1 MPSPHPRKDSLKGA
15 WPLIRSHSPTDMDH
29 PEMIGNQDKAP
40 FAWLH
45 HFSYASSHMDGFQER
60 KWFVY
65 QTDHHEGPFS
75 LAEIQQKMSSGEVQR
90 TQYVW
95 CDGMSDWQM
104 MTAVREFDALT
115 TPPLAPEA
123 APLPSFAEG
132 SFSKDTLDFEL
143 NPAPALENSV
153 SLEIQPTPAQAPA
166 QEPESTR
173 VELQPITQTDTSV
186 ALTLEDPAP
195 EVSSTAS
202 EPEPKAP
209 LLDAK
214 VELNPD
220 PVPVVRD
227 LGEGFES
234 VSSEPPRSFG
244 FLKVFLTL
252 SIVGIGAYGY
262 NAGHLD
268 PVVKNPTFVKFV
280 AASRAII
287 QPGLSKL
294 AQWIP
299 PLQGIFSPIPDIE
312 GVSPEELS
320 EMRTAASSKTPGQLG
335 LSLYRDDLLAPT
347 FYVGTNLP
355 NGTSL
360 DITVVG
366 VPDSLLSQTH
376 SITAS
381 QGVVDQFVARVES
394 VRQKDGRPLVQGQ
407 YFVVVTESDSAKQSP
422 EASAAL
428 ESLPNSTL
436 LPPAD
441 SGITGPKKL
450 VLVKSYFLGGTKDD
464 TYSQRLKEFHE
475 KLTAKSK
482 DELSILKQ
490 YRDTLEIQLKD
501 SSKEYEKAK
510 SNKNAKLAAKAW
522 NSFHEKWRRMQSQL
536 EEAFSK
542 FNEALARDEFF
553 HSQLF
558 QQTRTA
564 GDQVSQLHA
573 AQHALMTNR
582 PKDMA
587 AADAEIAPKQKAAQE
602 SMDLLK
608 SKLEET
614 EKLTPTSN
622 GMPQRL
628 VAPAAPVATA
638 PDEAVPPQETPS
650 T

>member
-1 MPSPHPRKDSLKGA
+1 
-15 WPLIRSHSPTDMDH
+15 
-29 PEMIGNQDKAP
+29 MIGNQDKAP

-75 LAEIQQKMSSGEVQR
+75 LAEIQQKMTSGEVQR

-95 CDGMSDWQM
+95 CDGMGDWQM

-115 TPPLAPEA
+115 TPPMAPET

-143 NPAPALENSV
+143 NPAPAAETAATSV
-153 SLEIQPTPAQAPA
+153 SLEIQP
-166 QEPESTR
+166 EPEPVPAP
-173 VELQPITQTDTSV
+173 VEMQTQTPNETHV
-186 ALTLEDPAP
+186 ELTLEEPAP
-195 EVSSTAS
+195 EAATETSLTEAPLT
-202 EPEPKAP
+202 EAP
-209 LLDAK
+209 LLNAQ

-220 PVPVVRD
+220 PTPAPRD
-227 LGEGFES
+227 LGDGFES
-234 VSSEPPRSFG
+234 ISSEPPRSFG

-252 SIVGIGAYGY
+252 SVVGLGAYGY

-268 PVVKNPTFVKFV
+268 PVVKNPSFVKFV
-280 AASRAII
+280 TASRAIL

-294 AQWIP
+294 AQWVP

-312 GVSPEELS
+312 GVSPEELT
-320 EMRTAASSKTPGQLG
+320 EMRNAASSKSPGALG

-347 FYVGTNLP
+347 FYLGTNLP
-355 NGTSL
+355 TGTSL

-366 VPDSLLSQTH
+366 VPDSLLSQTQ
-376 SITAS
+376 SITSS
-381 QGVVDQFVARVES
+381 QGVVDQFIARFES

-407 YFVVVTESDSAKQSP
+407 YFVVVTESEASKQSP

-428 ESLPNSTL
+428 SALPNSTL

-441 SGITGPKKL
+441 SGILGQKKL
-450 VLVKSYFLGGTKDD
+450 VLVKSYFLGGAKDD

-482 DELSILKQ
+482 GELSDLKQ
-490 YRDTLEIQLKD
+490 YWVTLDSQLKETL
-501 SSKEYEKAK
+501 KEYEKAK
-510 SNKNAKLAAKAW
+510 SNKNAKQAAKLW
-522 NSFHEKWRRMQSQL
+522 NAFHEKWRRMQSQL

-542 FNEALARDEFF
+542 FNEALSRDEYF
-553 HSQLF
+553 HSFLF
-558 QQTRTA
+558 QQTRTT

-573 AQHALMTNR
+573 AQHTLMTNR

-587 AADAEIAPKQKAAQE
+587 AADADILPKQKAAQE
-602 SMDLLK
+602 SIELLK

-614 EKLTPTSN
+614 EKLVPTAN
-622 GMPQRL
+622 GMPLRL
-628 VAPAAPVATA
+628 SAPAAPVAAA
-638 PDEAVPPQETPS
+638 PDEAVPPPSPPPSPPQETPS
-650 T
+650 S

>member
-1 MPSPHPRKDSLKGA
+1 
-15 WPLIRSHSPTDMDH
+15 
-29 PEMIGNQDKAP
+29 
-40 FAWLH
+40 
-45 HFSYASSHMDGFQER
+45 MDGFQER

-75 LAEIQQKMSSGEVQR
+75 LAEIQQKMTSGEVQR

-95 CDGMSDWQM
+95 CDGMGDWQM

-115 TPPLAPEA
+115 TPPVAPEA

-143 NPAPALENSV
+143 NPAPVAETPATSV
-153 SLEIQPTPAQAPA
+153 SLEIQPEPEPEPEPVAAPPTETHVELTLEEPAPEAVAQAPL
-166 QEPESTR
+166 PE
-173 VELQPITQTDTSV
+173 
-186 ALTLEDPAP
+186 
-195 EVSSTAS
+195 
-202 EPEPKAP
+202 AP
-209 LLDAK
+209 LLDAQ

-220 PVPVVRD
+220 PIPAPRD
-227 LGEGFES
+227 LGDGFES
-234 VSSEPPRSFG
+234 ISSEPPRSFG
-244 FLKVFLTL
+244 FMKVFLTL
-252 SIVGIGAYGY
+252 SVVGLGAYGY

-268 PVVKNPTFVKFV
+268 PVVKNPSFVKFV
-280 AASRAII
+280 TASRGIL

-294 AQWIP
+294 AQWVP

-312 GVSPEELS
+312 GVSPEELT
-320 EMRTAASSKTPGQLG
+320 EMRNAASSKSPGQLG

-347 FYVGTNLP
+347 FYLGTNLP
-355 NGTSL
+355 TGTSL

-381 QGVVDQFVARVES
+381 QGVVDQFIARFES

-407 YFVVVTESDSAKQSP
+407 YFVVITESEASKQSP

-428 ESLPNSTL
+428 SALPNSTL

-441 SGITGPKKL
+441 SGIVGPKKL
-450 VLVKSYFLGGTKDD
+450 VLVKSYFLGGAKDD

-475 KLTAKSK
+475 KLTTKSK
-482 DELSILKQ
+482 SEISDLKQ
-490 YRDTLEIQLKD
+490 YWVTLESQLKET
-501 SSKEYEKAK
+501 SKEYENAK
-510 SNKNAKLAAKAW
+510 SSKNAKQAAKLW
-522 NSFHEKWRRMQSQL
+522 NTFHEKWRRMQSQL

-542 FNEALARDEFF
+542 FNEALGRDEYF
-553 HSQLF
+553 HAFLF

-573 AQHALMTNR
+573 AQHTLMTNR

-587 AADAEIAPKQKAAQE
+587 AADIEILPKQKAAQE
-602 SMDLLK
+602 SIELLK

-614 EKLTPTSN
+614 EKLAPTAN
-622 GMPQRL
+622 GMPLRL
-628 VAPAAPVATA
+628 SAPAAPVATA

-650 T
+650 S